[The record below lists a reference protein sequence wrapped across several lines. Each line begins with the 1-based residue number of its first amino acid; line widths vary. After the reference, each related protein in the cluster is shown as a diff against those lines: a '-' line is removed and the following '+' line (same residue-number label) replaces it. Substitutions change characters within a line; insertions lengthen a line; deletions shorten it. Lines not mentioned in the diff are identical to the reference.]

1 MIGVV
6 IVGHGKLAKA
16 YLEAVEHVVGE
27 QPGVCAVSINSDCD
41 REAKQREIS
50 EAADSV
56 DCGSGVVFAIDL
68 IGSSPCNLSMAA
80 CNCSARTI
88 LCGANIPMLLKLLKS
103 RHMPL
108 DDAVAASMAA
118 GRKYIDVCEASRA

>member
-6 IVGHGKLAKA
+6 IVGHGRLAKA

-27 QPGVCAVSINSDCD
+27 QSGVCAVAINSDCD
-41 REAKQREIS
+41 REAKKREIC

-56 DCGSGVVFAIDL
+56 DCGRGVVFAIDL

-80 CNCSARTI
+80 CNCTGRKI

-103 RHMPL
+103 RHLPL
-108 DDAVAASMAA
+108 EDAVAASMAA
-118 GRKYIDVCEASRA
+118 GRKYIDICEANSA